1 MVKNLPTNA
10 RDKRD
15 VGSMSGLGRS
25 PEECMAIH
33 SSILA
38 GKIPWMEEPVG
49 LQSTGWK
56 RVRHDWNNLAHAH
69 THTHTHP
76 YSGFQNVNPISKET
90 TLSTKIQF
98 LCAISFVF
106 SLTVFTHVQSY
117 LFRSAPYFPIP
128 LMIYKIQ
135 IVQNYNNKVKATHKA
150 IHPLKW
156 IP

>member
-1 MVKNLPTNA
+1 MQEIKEMQV
-10 RDKRD
+10 RC
-15 VGSMSGLGRS
+15 LGWEDPLRS
-25 PEECMAIH
+25 AWQFTPVF
-33 SSILA
+33 LL
-38 GKIPWMEEPVG
+38 GK
-49 LQSTGWK
+49 SHGWRSLWGYSPRGGK
-56 RVRHDWNNLAHAH
+56 ESDTTETTQRMH
-69 THTHTHP
+69 THTHTHT

-150 IHPLKW
+150 IHPLK
-156 IP
+156 

>member
-1 MVKNLPTNA
+1 MDGGACGATVHGVEKSQTRLKQLSACT
-10 RDKRD
+10 
-15 VGSMSGLGRS
+15 
-25 PEECMAIH
+25 
-33 SSILA
+33 
-38 GKIPWMEEPVG
+38 
-49 LQSTGWK
+49 
-56 RVRHDWNNLAHAH
+56 H
-69 THTHTHP
+69 THTHTHT

-150 IHPLKW
+150 IHPLK
-156 IP
+156 